1 MAPAKD
7 SLRASLLRVRAL
19 TRARLQLTLAGGA
32 PVSALLT
39 HAGIAALALGLVRG
53 ALPPYAYALASLCLC
68 AALIALPL
76 CGELGALLRVDPARE
91 WVASLP
97 ARAREQRAAQ
107 SAQLLLALAVLALA
121 SLVPAALLAPASFG
135 ALARLGLLG
144 AGLAQALLLAALLL
158 ALQAVLAG
166 RADGLLVL
174 VQLALVGAIALGL
187 LLGPRHVH
195 LLRELHGPEPQAW
208 WSALPSAWC
217 ALPFASGAS
226 AAHALAPLAAA
237 LAALALLACL
247 PEARARGPRR
257 ANALERALEPVRRAY
272 ARACVRADERGAF
285 DLVYD
290 ALPREREFVLR
301 TYPLLG
307 LPLALLAVGLYGEV
321 GARREGPLALLLFS
335 AGVYLPVLLVQVPCS
350 GSHAARWLL
359 DAAPIA
365 PGALRAGA
373 LKALALRFVLPLYAL
388 LGALAAALA
397 GPSFALRLTPPACA
411 TALLMLFALGP
422 LCMRDPPLS
431 LPHEEARAEFDWAG
445 ALMGLG
451 LLQALLAVLAWRYLQ
466 SAWSAA
472 LAAILLAALLPFA
485 ARRARRTE
493 TAG

>member
-1 MAPAKD
+1 MATD
-7 SLRASLLRVRAL
+7 SLRASLSRIRAL

-39 HAGIAALALGLVRG
+39 HAGIAALGLGLVRG
-53 ALPPYAYALASLCLC
+53 ALPPYAYALASLCLS

-76 CGELGALLRVDPARE
+76 CGELGSLLRTDPARE
-91 WVASLP
+91 WTASLP
-97 ARAREQRAAQ
+97 ARASEQRAAQ
-107 SAQLLLALAVLALA
+107 SAQLLLALGVLALA

-135 ALARLGLLG
+135 PLARLGLLG
-144 AGLAQALLLAALLL
+144 AGLAQALALAALLL
-158 ALQAVLAG
+158 ALQSAFAG
-166 RADGLLVL
+166 RAEGVLVL
-174 VQLALVGAIALGL
+174 VQLALVGLIALGL

-195 LLRELHGPEPQAW
+195 LLRELHGPESLGW
-208 WSALPSAWC
+208 LRALPSAWC
-217 ALPFASGAS
+217 ALPFAAKAS
-226 AAHALAPLAAA
+226 ALHALAPLAAA
-237 LAALALLACL
+237 AAALALIALL
-247 PEARARGPRR
+247 PEARARAARR
-257 ANALERALEPVRRAY
+257 ANAFERALEPVRRAF

-307 LPLALLAVGLYGEV
+307 LPLALLAVGLYGEQ

-350 GSHAARWLL
+350 SSHAARWLL
-359 DAAPIA
+359 DSAPVGA
-365 PGALRAGA
+365 GALRCGA

-397 GPSFALRLTPPACA
+397 GQAFALRMTPAACA
-411 TALLMLFALGP
+411 TALLVLFTLGP

-466 SAWSAA
+466 TAWSAA
-472 LAAILLAALLPFA
+472 LAAALLAAALPFA
-485 ARRARRTE
+485 ARRARRAE
-493 TAG
+493 PH